1 MTESQGT
8 PNAGAPTY
16 AELAKDIAEGS
27 FFDASIVPL
36 RGMEVEVVGT
46 EVLPNRFAKGDQN
59 PWQAIAKITYEGAR
73 KPMRANA
80 ANFIRA
86 VAALELSDSGEI
98 VGHKYTL
105 VRGAPSRNGNPTFA
119 VAAVDGKDVPGA

>member
-1 MTESQGT
+1 MPE
-8 PNAGAPTY
+8 PNANAPTY

-36 RGMEVEVVGT
+36 RGMEVEVVST
-46 EVLPNRFAKGDQN
+46 EVLPNRFAKGGENQ
-59 PWQAIAKITYEGAR
+59 WQAIARINYEGAR
-73 KPMRANA
+73 KPMRVNA

-86 VAALELSDSGEI
+86 VSALDISASGEI

-105 VRGAPSRNGNPTFA
+105 VRGAPSKNGNPTFA
-119 VAAVDGKDVPGA
+119 VAAVDGKELPTA